1 MIVYKGHPIFD
12 YVYVVTA
19 NVADKG
25 RLRGYYVSDGG
36 CWKLQDHQ
44 QPLGTGHT
52 PGAYATEVLG
62 LTPVE
67 VTAETDEFGN
77 ITVME

>member
-12 YVYVVTA
+12 YVYVVEA

-25 RLRGYYVSDGG
+25 RLRGLHKDHIS
-36 CWKLQDHQ
+36 CWKLPDHQ

-52 PGAYATEVLG
+52 PEEYATGILG
-62 LTPVE
+62 LSPVE
-67 VTAETDEFGN
+67 VTAQVDEFGN
-77 ITVME
+77 ITAME